1 MELQLS
7 TEETNKVKTVNYP
20 MKEKNDIKS
29 PKSAHAHMK
38 DYVKHMGVSFT
49 IVHFK
54 NTSSGTTRQEDFKCK
69 LEAAAAND
77 PLHTSETSDKVQKCD
92 NTSTNNPSQNNKEEM
107 HKQENNSDKKADAFD
122 DKCETEEYDEINEPP
137 VGYKFIPDLKFE
149 DIFHG
154 KNLYSTY
161 YLIQINALLS

>member
-1 MELQLS
+1 
-7 TEETNKVKTVNYP
+7 

-29 PKSAHAHMK
+29 PKSAHACMK

-49 IVHFK
+49 IVHSK
-54 NTSSGTTRQEDFKCK
+54 NSSSGTTRQEDFKSK
-69 LEAAAAND
+69 LEAAAAAND
-77 PLHTSETSDKVQKCD
+77 PLHTSETSDKVQKCY
-92 NTSTNNPSQNNKEEM
+92 NTSTKNPSQNNKEEM
-107 HKQENNSDKKADAFD
+107 NKQENNADKKADNFD
-122 DKCETEEYDEINEPP
+122 DKCKTEEYDKINEPP
-137 VGYKFIPDLKFE
+137 VGYEFIPDSKFG